1 MTPRQAADASGARWF
16 QTTRTREV
24 YRGRVRVRVDD
35 VTGPD
40 GHVLEREIVEATD
53 SVVVVALYDQ
63 DVVLVRQHRQAAGR
77 ALLELPAGVRDVD
90 GEDAE
95 QVAAR
100 ELAEETGLGG
110 GELSTLGTFW
120 SSPGWT
126 TERVTVVLARG
137 VRPVGTPPGFEAAGE
152 ERHLEVVRLPFDVA
166 VEAVR
171 DSVITDG
178 ASAIGLLLAEG
189 VVSGARRAQPGG
201 RA

>member
-1 MTPRQAADASGARWF
+1 MTPRQAADAPGARWYE
-16 QTTRTREV
+16 TTGTREV

-35 VTGPD
+35 VAGPD
-40 GHVLEREIVEATD
+40 GEVLEREIVEATD
-53 SVVVVALYDQ
+53 SVVVVALVDG
-63 DVVLVRQHRQAAGR
+63 DVVLVRQYRQAAGR
-77 ALLELPAGVRDVD
+77 ALLELPAGVRDVE

-137 VRPVGTPPGFEAAGE
+137 VRPVGTPSGFEATGE
-152 ERHLEVVRLPFDVA
+152 ERHMEVVRLPLDVA
-166 VEAVR
+166 VDAVR
-171 DSVITDG
+171 DGVVADG
-178 ASAIGLLLAEG
+178 ASAIGLLLVDG
-189 VVSGARRAQPGG
+189 TLRGGGA
-201 RA
+201 